1 MNLAEMSGL
10 DLMRLGVS
18 LPGNMGDQGIASVI
32 PMKIIEADEGRVVF
46 LATAAARHTNPLGSV
61 HGGFAATVLDSAT
74 GCAVHTLLPAGVG
87 FGTVDLNV
95 KMIRP
100 VPFEQQMRAVGEVI
114 DRTRS
119 LAISEAT
126 LTDMDG
132 KIFAHASAT
141 CRIITPS

>member
-1 MNLAEMSGL
+1 M
-10 DLMRLGVS
+10 
-18 LPGNMGDQGIASVI
+18 
-32 PMKIIEADEGRVVF
+32 
-46 LATAAARHTNPLGSV
+46 
-61 HGGFAATVLDSAT
+61 
-74 GCAVHTLLPAGVG
+74 G

-141 CRIITPS
+141 CRIVTPS